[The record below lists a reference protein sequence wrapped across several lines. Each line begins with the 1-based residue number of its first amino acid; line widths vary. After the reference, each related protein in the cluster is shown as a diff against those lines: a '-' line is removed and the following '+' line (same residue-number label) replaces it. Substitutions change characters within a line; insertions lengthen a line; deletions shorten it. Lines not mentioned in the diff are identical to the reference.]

1 MELPKRKPNRLC
13 EYDYNQNGAY
23 FVTICTQDRKQIL
36 SKIYVGTGVLCKD
49 HIVYKMF
56 GDIVYTLH
64 KKLTPVYP
72 LGYDELFVYIY
83 FGNSKVPITNRNGL
97 FVQI

>member
-1 MELPKRKPNRLC
+1 M
-13 EYDYNQNGAY
+13 A
-23 FVTICTQDRKQIL
+23 
-36 SKIYVGTGVLCKD
+36 KIPQSLVGTGVLCKD

>member
-1 MELPKRKPNRLC
+1 MLQNAKRK
-13 EYDYNQNGAY
+13 
-23 FVTICTQDRKQIL
+23 
-36 SKIYVGTGVLCKD
+36 IYEKARVGDGDHCKD